1 MPASVKTLT
10 ALAADPSWEVQAQA
24 LRSLGSLQDWQTVP
38 ILVKALFSPHWHVRY
53 NAGYGLAAF
62 GLVGILQLQE
72 VSRQKEDRY
81 AADMAAM
88 VLDTVILAG
97 GAP

>member
-1 MPASVKTLT
+1 
-10 ALAADPSWEVQAQA
+10 
-24 LRSLGSLQDWQTVP
+24 
-38 ILVKALFSPHWHVRY
+38 
-53 NAGYGLAAF
+53 
-62 GLVGILQLQE
+62 LVGILQLQE

-97 GAP
+97 GTA